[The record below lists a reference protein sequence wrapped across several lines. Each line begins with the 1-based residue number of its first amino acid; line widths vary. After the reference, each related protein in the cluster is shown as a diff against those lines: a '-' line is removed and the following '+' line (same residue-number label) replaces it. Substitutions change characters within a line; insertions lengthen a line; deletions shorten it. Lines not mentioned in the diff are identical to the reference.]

1 MAVKRETRQFKVGP
15 IGVARSSRSGA
26 IIGEAVADSA
36 NALSDIFYK
45 RAAEN
50 AERRGI
56 ESVGQLSDE
65 EVLAL
70 DPVTGLPQAYKAPKG
85 FGRIA
90 SNARRR
96 ALATRFE
103 TEIDVELNEK
113 AKEFRVRY
121 RNSPEAFKKL

>member
-1 MAVKRETRQFKVGP
+1 MAPKKETRQFKVGT
-15 IGVARSSRSGA
+15 IGVARSSRAGA
-26 IIGEAVADSA
+26 IVGEALADSA
-36 NALSDIFYK
+36 NVMSNIFYK

-56 ESVGQLSDE
+56 ESVGRLTDE

-70 DPVTGLPQAYKAPKG
+70 DPATGLPEAYKAPKG

-90 SNARRR
+90 SNARRT

-113 AKEFRVRY
+113 AKEFRVT
-121 RNSPEAFKKL
+121 